1 MQVSIKKGLTTFDL
15 KMIGITLMV
24 IDHIHQMF
32 SIMGAPN
39 WLDWFGRPVATL
51 FFFVS
56 VEGFS
61 HTRNKKKYLSRL
73 LIGFWIMG
81 FGTQLIQYL
90 FQLGNVGLQNNIF
103 ADLFIAVLAM
113 YGIDLMREF
122 KNTKKVRTLIEAL
135 ACFLLPILL
144 SVVLMWLMTF
154 QSQLMMLPMRL
165 IPVTLLTENSI
176 MLYIAPVLYLLKDK
190 RAWQCVVIAV
200 VSILFFISNPGAAFT
215 TNTQWM
221 MIFSIIPIWFYN
233 GEKGKSMKSFFYV
246 FYPAHI
252 WILYIIASI
261 LYNHS

>member
-1 MQVSIKKGLTTFDL
+1 MRTKKGFTTFDL
-15 KMIGITLMV
+15 KIIGITLMF

-56 VEGFS
+56 VVGFS
-61 HTRNKKKYLSRL
+61 HTRDKKKYLSRL

-81 FGTQLIQYL
+81 FGTQIVQHF
-90 FQLGNVGLQNNIF
+90 FQLGDMGLQNNIF

-113 YGIDLMREF
+113 YGVDLVKEY
-122 KNTKKVRTLIEAL
+122 KKTRKVSTLLQAV
-135 ACFLLPILL
+135 ACFLLPILF
-144 SVVLMWLMTF
+144 SVGIMWLMTF
-154 QSQLMMLPMRL
+154 NTPLMLIPMRL
-165 IPVTLLTENSI
+165 VPVTLLAENSI

-261 LYNHS
+261 LYNYS